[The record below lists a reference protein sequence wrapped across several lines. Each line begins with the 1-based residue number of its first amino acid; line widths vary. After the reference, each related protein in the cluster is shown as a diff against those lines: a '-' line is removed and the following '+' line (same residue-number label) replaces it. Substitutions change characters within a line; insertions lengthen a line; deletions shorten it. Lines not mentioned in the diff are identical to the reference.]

1 MKASLDPKV
10 WWLRAQKD
18 LRSAQLNF
26 DEDSA
31 GQAEVICYDCQQAC
45 EKMLKAFLLKNGWTL
60 MKTHDLDYLLQEA
73 IKYLSEI
80 SRFEAQISELNTL
93 FMPSHYP
100 FDYADPIGDA
110 EARKSLEL
118 AKAIRD
124 LLQPSIY

>member
-1 MKASLDPKV
+1 MKTSLDPKV
-10 WWLRAQKD
+10 WWQRAQKD

-26 DEDSA
+26 DEDSD

-60 MKTHDLDYLLQEA
+60 AKIHDLDYLFQEALKYLQE
-73 IKYLSEI
+73 ISHFEI
-80 SRFEAQISELNTL
+80 RISELNTL

-100 FDYADPIGDA
+100 SDYPDPIGGE

-118 AKAIRD
+118 TKEVRD
-124 LLQPSIY
+124 LLQAHI

>member
-18 LRSAQLNF
+18 LRSAQLN
-26 DEDSA
+26 
-31 GQAEVICYDCQQAC
+31 
-45 EKMLKAFLLKNGWTL
+45 
-60 MKTHDLDYLLQEA
+60 LDYLLQEA
-73 IKYLSEI
+73 IKHLPTI
-80 SRFEAQISELNTL
+80 IRFETQISELNTL

-124 LLQPSIY
+124 LLQSSI

>member
-45 EKMLKAFLLKNGWTL
+45 EKMLKAFLLKNGWL
-60 MKTHDLDYLLQEA
+60 LAKTHDLDYLLQEA
-73 IKYLSEI
+73 IKHLPAI
-80 SRFEAQISELNTL
+80 IQFEAQISEINTL

-100 FDYADPIGDA
+100 FDYADPIGDV
-110 EARKSLEL
+110 EAKKSI
-118 AKAIRD
+118 AVCKAIRD
-124 LLQPSIY
+124 LLQPLI

>member
-45 EKMLKAFLLKNGWTL
+45 EKMLKAFLLKNGWAL
-60 MKTHDLDYLLQEA
+60 AKTHDLDYLLQEA
-73 IKYLSEI
+73 IKHLPSI
-80 SRFEAQISELNTL
+80 VQFETTISELNTL

-110 EARKSLEL
+110 EAKKSLEL
-118 AKAIRD
+118 CKIIRD
-124 LLQPSIY
+124 LLQPLI

>member
-1 MKASLDPKV
+1 MKASFDPKV

-45 EKMLKAFLLKNGWTL
+45 EKMLKAFLLKNGWAL
-60 MKTHDLDYLLQEA
+60 EKTHDLDYLFQEA
-73 IKYLSEI
+73 LKYLPEI
-80 SRFEAQISELNTL
+80 IHFEAQISELNTL

-110 EARKSLEL
+110 EARKSLE
-118 AKAIRD
+118 ATKTIRD
-124 LLQPSIY
+124 LLQSLI